1 MFNIMLSA
9 LNVKAL
15 FGTFNKQNALVG
27 AVPVIVKNDGLFA
40 AVVNIFIRN
49 PQHLASWSRR
59 SANPGTTFLE

>member
-15 FGTFNKQNALVG
+15 FGTFNKQNAF
-27 AVPVIVKNDGLFA
+27 PVIVKNDGLFA
-40 AVVNIFIRN
+40 AVENIFIRN

-59 SANPGTTFLE
+59 SANPGTIFLE